1 MLDQF
6 KAMGA
11 VAGLLKD
18 KERLREIADAF
29 KAKLERIRVEG
40 ESGGGA
46 VRVTVSGQMRVTNV
60 HLDPALIAGLRAD
73 EGNGR
78 EMAQTLIEEATND
91 ALAKAQML
99 VQQEAQRQAEELG
112 LPSIPGMASLLT

>member
-78 EMAQTLIEEATND
+78 EMAQALIEEATND

>member
-1 MLDQF
+1 MFDQF

-18 KERLREIADAF
+18 KERLREIAEAF

-40 ESGGGA
+40 EAGGGA
-46 VRVTVSGQMRVTNV
+46 VRVSVSGQMRVTEV

-73 EGNGR
+73 EGNGH
-78 EMAQTLIEEATND
+78 EMAEALIEEATND
-91 ALAKAQML
+91 ALSKAQAL

>member
-1 MLDQF
+1 MFDQF

-11 VAGLLKD
+11 VAGLLQD
-18 KERLREIADAF
+18 KERLREIAEAF

-40 ESGGGA
+40 EAGGGA
-46 VRVTVSGQMRVTNV
+46 VRVSVSGQMRVVDV
-60 HLDPALIAGLRAD
+60 HLEPSLIAGLAAD
-73 EGNGR
+73 EGAGR
-78 EMAQTLIEEATND
+78 EMVQALIEEATND
-91 ALAKAQML
+91 ALAKAQTL